1 MKFSR
6 KLFSI
11 VSAMSMA
18 ACVFASPVFAED
30 SSTTTSAPVADEE
43 IDTELGELTPD
54 TVAEPNEAPDSVPEA
69 SDASSTANYIEMK
82 KVNSDSYFKYD
93 QSDDTFSAR
102 FVAESRKFP
111 ENSIL
116 TYTVRWEQDG
126 FSLRDKSLK
135 IKSNGVYLENF
146 VVSGLEGNPNGF
158 KVVFDEG
165 YGFDG
170 KTIDVNFEL
179 KNSKKAKKIALY
191 ESAQLTIGDQVLAA
205 LKEASDTISLIAE
218 EDDSSSSDS
227 GTITPGIHK
236 KSFVYSSEYDA
247 EKNTLTLNVT
257 LPEEVYNSKKP
268 LCLEV
273 SAMDLGT
280 LKSLN
285 IGNLKEEQL
294 LDYLQ
299 SATTSTGQVL
309 KGLKSIT
316 FGKQAPHTNLKSWIK
331 DQNIYGY
338 EIVIPESYLEKTMS
352 VVFETE
358 PNIADAH
365 LIAYAYTDT
374 YVSDQIYSDNFGSEV
389 GTTDKNPNSPYSIT
403 AGYIQDTNTWDLHIS
418 DKDKKDEID
427 AFPNTS
433 GNTVI
438 TVTSDPDVLT
448 GITDFS
454 IGEVGYTVAS
464 NDAGITISKKE
475 TESAPANVQAPSE
488 GENEDTENETGEVSV
503 LGVKK
508 VSNGYEITIPNADL
522 QTLKTGAVNWIDI
535 VFSTKPDMTFSNM
548 NVVVTNTDNP
558 EAAGSFSEKIKK
570 TDSTPSNS
578 QTNTPGGTDIET
590 NPISSSASFKAS
602 HNYDSATQTWTV
614 TLNMTAR
621 PAKLDLSF
629 DQKQGTALLKPTSF
643 TINNAAVSPTVNAT
657 MSGSTMSVC
666 SVSFSQA
673 DLAKVT
679 NGTVVKLVFPVDGSK
694 EQSEKITM
702 TVNTGNASKDL
713 NASFTVKKTTKGGVP
728 TATETGAQPLIIV
741 LIVAVIAL
749 AVFGYL
755 AFRKKKKN

>member
-18 ACVFASPVFAED
+18 ACVFTSPVFAED
-30 SSTTTSAPVADEE
+30 SSTTTSAPVVDEDIE
-43 IDTELGELTPD
+43 TELGELAPN
-54 TVAEPNEAPDSVPEA
+54 TVAESSDMLDEST
-69 SDASSTANYIEMK
+69 SDALKTSDFIKLQTLSNGKYFQYDAKSGRITTSFTVRKPLSADLHYKLQWNGIRLSVDAGSVEVTISGKKMENTPMATPDLSDPDKSDNFVLEFDKKDLQTAN
-82 KVNSDSYFKYD
+82 S
-93 QSDDTFSAR
+93 
-102 FVAESRKFP
+102 
-111 ENSIL
+111 
-116 TYTVRWEQDG
+116 TV
-126 FSLRDKSLK
+126 K
-135 IKSNGVYLENF
+135 ISFL
-146 VVSGLEGNPNGF
+146 
-158 KVVFDEG
+158 
-165 YGFDG
+165 
-170 KTIDVNFEL
+170 IDVHGTGYQGIQL
-179 KNSKKAKKIALY
+179 T
-191 ESAQLTIGDQVLAA
+191 ESAQLKNSNEVLN
-205 LKEASDTISLIAE
+205 ETDLIE
-218 EDDSSSSDS
+218 LNTDDSSSQKPAESAS
-227 GTITPGIHK
+227 GFNFTQN
-236 KSFVYSSEYDA
+236 YDLS
-247 EKNTLTLNVT
+247 NNSLTLD
-257 LPEEVYNSKKP
+257 LALKKEVWDGKKP
-268 LCLEV
+268 LSVEISSVGLSVVE
-273 SAMDLGT
+273 
-280 LKSLN
+280 
-285 IGNLKEEQL
+285 NLKNQNYSNKEILEYL
-294 LDYLQ
+294 LGN
-299 SATTSTGQVL
+299 SGTAGRVL
-309 KGLKSIT
+309 KKLKYIQI
-316 FGKQAPHTNLKSWIK
+316 GEKQYENKWVTASN
-331 DQNIYGY
+331 NYGY
-338 EIVIPESYLEKTMS
+338 SIEIPQSYLESKIS
-352 VVFETE
+352 FVFETE
-358 PNIADAH
+358 PNIEGSYIIAAAGTDSYTMSDGPYIAKITSDSAAD
-365 LIAYAYTDT
+365 
-374 YVSDQIYSDNFGSEV
+374 S
-389 GTTDKNPNSPYSIT
+389 NSPYSIT
-403 AGYIQDTNTWDLHIS
+403 ADYIQDTNTWDLQIS

-438 TVTSDPDVLT
+438 TVASNPDVLT

-488 GENEDTENETGEVSV
+488 GENEDTENEAGEVSV
-503 LGVKK
+503 LSAKK

-522 QTLKTGAVNWIDI
+522 QALKTEGIRVDFVDI
-535 VFSTKPDMTFSNM
+535 AFSTKPDMTSSKM

-558 EAAGSFSEKIKK
+558 QAAGSFSRKIKK
-570 TDSTPSNS
+570 TPSAPSNS
-578 QTNTPGGTDIET
+578 QTNTPGGTEAET
-590 NPISSSASFKAS
+590 NPVSSSASFKAS

-629 DQKQGTALLKPTSF
+629 NQKQGTALLKPTSF

-713 NASFTVKKTTKGGVP
+713 NASFTVKKTTNGGVP
-728 TATETGAQPLIIV
+728 TATETGAQPLVIV
-741 LIVAVIAL
+741 LVVAVVAL